1 MSSCCCCGNVCM
13 CSIHMVCVPLYVG
26 LETFLSLVPL
36 PHIEIAYQISPYLMS
51 INNTSPTRS
60 LACTVC
66 LLLNN
71 MWMNIAERV
80 TESCLVKCLKVL
92 LGPRCRC
99 CDSGHARHSTAQTYT
114 SVMVSSH
121 TLIFQKMQCSS
132 LSVGGSLVT
141 GNTSQ
146 GSTIL
151 LVFLVSFC
159 YIHSCCLSHSVSYT
173 HTHTCTHAHAI
184 MITKDVQICVEEH
197 GCVCLPV
204 IGSSLFDFSVWI
216 G

>member
-1 MSSCCCCGNVCM
+1 M
-13 CSIHMVCVPLYVG
+13 
-26 LETFLSLVPL
+26 
-36 PHIEIAYQISPYLMS
+36 
-51 INNTSPTRS
+51 
-60 LACTVC
+60 C

-141 GNTSQ
+141 GNTWQ

-159 YIHSCCLSHSVSYT
+159 YIHSCCLSHSVCYT
-173 HTHTCTHAHAI
+173 HKHTCTCHHDNKRCTNMCGGARVR
-184 MITKDVQICVEEH
+184 MSPSDWVQ
-197 GCVCLPV
+197 PV
-204 IGSSLFDFSVWI
+204 WFLSVDWI
-216 G
+216 IS

>member
-99 CDSGHARHSTAQTYT
+99 CDSGHARHSAAQTYT

-141 GNTSQ
+141 GNT
-146 GSTIL
+146 
-151 LVFLVSFC
+151 
-159 YIHSCCLSHSVSYT
+159 
-173 HTHTCTHAHAI
+173 
-184 MITKDVQICVEEH
+184 
-197 GCVCLPV
+197 
-204 IGSSLFDFSVWI
+204 
-216 G
+216 